1 MGKSKIKPFIIA
13 GCIILVIGLILGIYF
28 YVTTDFLKAPKTLFL
43 KYFSQMFSQAE
54 PYGMKAAVDL
64 NSYIKENNYKEI
76 GTTNLDLLSLFSS
89 QDSDYE
95 YVLKTEFEKDVTN
108 NKSKIPLTLS
118 YKNHDLMSGEV
129 LINNDLYGLN
139 IDGLTEKPIAVKNE
153 NLKTLADKIGI
164 TDSDKIPNTFKKI
177 NIENLNMTES
187 LNTIFGKYVE
197 SLEESFEKNAYTKE
211 RNIKTTIETIEY
223 KANRFTLYLTYEE
236 FYNLVKDYTL
246 KMKTDESLKGF
257 LSEKFNISNKA
268 LEEYLDNVNLEVDNI
283 LNIHGRSEIMC
294 INVYEKDNNFLKLE
308 LVSDNIN
315 YELYNYKDEDSAK
328 FVYSYNNID
337 KTTRKTYASMKI
349 TIENTFDDT
358 SCDVTIT
365 YNDKKKAENIEEA
378 NSSGYIENTYRV
390 QYTLS
395 NVTKESA
402 DKSIIIIRNNN
413 KLKEYRAKITI
424 GVNAEIESLTSDNSN
439 VLNNMSSEDLRT
451 LVNDLTINATSFI
464 DVSNIQEEEPE
475 VLEIVDENNI
485 DSALKDLNSAFVKI
499 VANYNLDN
507 EDAENIK
514 DYFNQDRLINNL
526 MFRNEILLS
535 DDKTIVL
542 YRNTIG
548 ETYEFILNITNYA
561 IEVKEYNVLQDVS
574 EITLQDILY
583 PPPEPEPEPEPEI
596 VPNTDVLS
604 IMRTEIETYLAAV
617 YNEAVTTGEEIYAA
631 DYINDE
637 QLILN
642 CSTIA
647 EAYIEEQEGGNF
659 YIECRDVDGNMFS
672 GVIQI
677 TETGLNLL
685 MFN

>member
-89 QDSDYE
+89 QDSDCE
-95 YVLKTEFEKDVTN
+95 YVLKTEFEKDATN

-283 LNIHGRSEIMC
+283 LNIHGKAEIMR

-358 SCDVTIT
+358 SCDVIIT
-365 YNDKKKAENIEEA
+365 YNDKKKAENSEKV

-402 DKSIIIIRNNN
+402 DKSIVIIRNNN
-413 KLKEYRAKITI
+413 KLIEYRAKITI

-439 VLNNMSSEDLRT
+439 VLNNMSSEDLRN

>member
-76 GTTNLDLLSLFSS
+76 GTTNLDLLSLLSS

-118 YKNHDLMSGEV
+118 YKNHDLMRGEV

-283 LNIHGRSEIMC
+283 LNIHGKAEIMC

-315 YELYNYKDEDSAK
+315 YELYNYKDEDSVK

-337 KTTRKTYASMKI
+337 KTTRKTSASMKI

-358 SCDVTIT
+358 SCDVIIT
-365 YNDKKKAENIEEA
+365 YNDKKKTENIEEA

-413 KLKEYRAKITI
+413 KLIEYRAKITI

-499 VANYNLDN
+499 VANYNLDK

-514 DYFNQDRLINNL
+514 DYFNQDRLTDNL

-548 ETYEFILNITNYA
+548 ETYEFILNITNYG
-561 IEVKEYNVLQDVS
+561 IEVKEYNILQDVN

-647 EAYIEEQEGGNF
+647 EAYVEEQEGGNF

>member
-54 PYGMKAAVDL
+54 PYGMNAAVDL

-76 GTTNLDLLSLFSS
+76 GTTNLDLLSLLSS

-118 YKNHDLMSGEV
+118 YKNHDLMRGEV

-257 LSEKFNISNKA
+257 LSEKFNIINKA
-268 LEEYLDNVNLEVDNI
+268 LEDYLDNVNSEVDNI
-283 LNIHGRSEIMC
+283 LNIHGKSEIMC

-315 YELYNYKDEDSAK
+315 YELYNYKDEDSVK

-337 KTTRKTYASMKI
+337 KTTRKTSASMKI

-358 SCDVTIT
+358 SCDVIIT
-365 YNDKKKAENIEEA
+365 YNDKKKAENIEDA

-413 KLKEYRAKITI
+413 KLIEYRAKITI
-424 GVNAEIESLTSDNSN
+424 GVNAEIESLTSDNAN

-499 VANYNLDN
+499 VANYNLDK

-514 DYFNQDRLINNL
+514 DYFNQDRLTDNL

-548 ETYEFILNITNYA
+548 ETYEFILNITNYG

-647 EAYIEEQEGGNF
+647 EAYVEEQEGGNF
-659 YIECRDVDGNMFS
+659 YIECRDVDANMFS

>member
-76 GTTNLDLLSLFSS
+76 GTTNLDLLSLLSS

-283 LNIHGRSEIMC
+283 LNIHGKAEIMR

-358 SCDVTIT
+358 SCDVIIT
-365 YNDKKKAENIEEA
+365 YNDKKKAENSEKV

-402 DKSIIIIRNNN
+402 DKSIVIIRNNN
-413 KLKEYRAKITI
+413 KLIEYRAKITI

-439 VLNNMSSEDLRT
+439 VLNNMSSEDLRN